1 MKVVDFVSVVEITGN
16 RIGEKESM
24 LVIEKKD
31 NVVVDCAN
39 EG

>member
-1 MKVVDFVSVVEITGN
+1 MKVVDFVSVVEITAN

-24 LVIEKKD
+24 LVIEKKG

>member
-1 MKVVDFVSVVEITGN
+1 MKVVDFVSVVEITAN

-31 NVVVDCAN
+31 NVVEDGAN